1 MQLSQSVPP
10 HGWRSSFAAA
20 STTLDTRAAMVM
32 GPTPPGTGVMADA
45 TDATFAA
52 DEVEQEIP
60 GSPPMQLPSG
70 FDKLNLDKLA
80 GQVDLFSDLQILKC
94 IAA

>member
-45 TDATFAA
+45 TDATSS
-52 DEVEQEIP
+52 VTT
-60 GSPPMQLPSG
+60 SPTTRKPAS
-70 FDKLNLDKLA
+70 A
-80 GQVDLFSDLQILKC
+80 SDVRSVGCRPNAPPPPKTSSQCGKRW
-94 IAA
+94 